1 MTDTPE
7 LRPMGKGEASP
18 LLIDDIMP
26 NRHASRVEM
35 LVVEADPGPT
45 YAALRELDF
54 MSVHSP
60 LMDAATWAR
69 RLPER
74 IAVATG
80 RREPTPPPPAMR
92 LSEMFDRA
100 PGERPPDD
108 AMASIAQSRARV
120 RQRHVRHDHVPVEV
134 GRAFRRGRR
143 GVASRFRRRDGAP
156 GCETAERPPKSAADW
171 AAPVCV
177 PRSAWPRRV
186 CPLPTLRKCS
196 PPAAIPLRRRAASAP
211 HSGTWVKMIGAGTCT
226 TP

>member
-7 LRPMGKGEASP
+7 LRPMGTGEASP
-18 LLIDDIMP
+18 LLIDDVMP
-26 NRHASRVEM
+26 NRHASRVQM

-100 PGERPPDD
+100 PGEQPPED
-108 AMASIAQSRARV
+108 AMAMWMPLGEDPGRELVFGAVGRFWQPDIEWKQIEPHMFRAFGESGWGKIAANLCVMPFGVERSIASYEARTVMTDEVSRAKFLRYWRV
-120 RQRHVRHDHVPVEV
+120 VSPFVGTVLRSVLKSAKREVE
-134 GRAFRRGRR
+134 
-143 GVASRFRRRDGAP
+143 SPSPGAP
-156 GCETAERPPKSAADW
+156 SD
-171 AAPVCV
+171 
-177 PRSAWPRRV
+177 
-186 CPLPTLRKCS
+186 
-196 PPAAIPLRRRAASAP
+196 
-211 HSGTWVKMIGAGTCT
+211 
-226 TP
+226 

>member
-7 LRPMGKGEASP
+7 LHPMGKGEASP

-80 RREPTPPPPAMR
+80 RREPTPAPRAMR

-108 AMASIAQSRARV
+108 AMAMWMPLGEDPGRELVFGAVGRFWQPDIEWKQIEPHMFRAFGEPGWGKIAANLCVMPFGVERSIASYEARTVMTDEASRAKFMRY
-120 RQRHVRHDHVPVEV
+120 
-134 GRAFRRGRR
+134 
-143 GVASRFRRRDGAP
+143 
-156 GCETAERPPKSAADW
+156 W
-171 AAPVCV
+171 
-177 PRSAWPRRV
+177 
-186 CPLPTLRKCS
+186 
-196 PPAAIPLRRRAASAP
+196 RAASPFVGTVLRSVLKSAKREVESQPPGAP
-211 HSGTWVKMIGAGTCT
+211 SD
-226 TP
+226 